1 MPAVDV
7 NDKSTSPRVFAYDAR
22 SQTMHS
28 IERLP
33 LGSDAVVLKS
43 MLANTLDNHGERF
56 LHDTRV
62 LAETDAIT
70 AEVANFFLQR
80 FAAAYEA
87 AVSRLA
93 SWDGTGSFEVILPYH
108 DIDGTVGADGAV
120 TVDTKT
126 TRAYVFGMWYVARSE
141 GTEDGLWVLPP
152 GGEA

>member
-1 MPAVDV
+1 MSAVDV

-22 SQTMHS
+22 AQTMHS

-33 LGSDAVVLKS
+33 LGSDAIVLKS
-43 MLANTLDNHGERF
+43 MFVNTLYNHREHF
-56 LHDTRV
+56 TKETRL
-62 LAETDAIT
+62 LAEAGAIS
-70 AEVANFFLQR
+70 AEAVNVFLQR
-80 FAAAYEA
+80 FAAVYETA
-87 AVSRLA
+87 LGRLA
-93 SWDGTGSFEVILPYH
+93 SWDGSGSFEVILPYH
-108 DIDGTVGADGAV
+108 DIDGTVGADGAI